1 MTVSALIESSVGAA
15 ARRAER
21 AAHRMARMEAFEVD
35 GLEASRSAAGALYH
49 EFLRR
54 DSMSAGLYV
63 LRTRED
69 DPQTPHG
76 QDELYYVISGRG
88 RFRVGGHDRPVGPGT
103 ILFVEAGVEH
113 RFHTITQDIS
123 VLVVFAPPEE

>member
-1 MTVSALIESSVGAA
+1 MD
-15 ARRAER
+15 
-21 AAHRMARMEAFEVD
+21 AFEVD
-35 GLEASRSAAGALYH
+35 GLEAARSAAGELYH

-63 LRTRED
+63 LRARED

-76 QDELYYVISGRG
+76 QDELYYVVSGRG
-88 RFRVGGHDRPVGPGT
+88 RFRVDGHDRPVGPGS
-103 ILFVEAGVEH
+103 IIFVEAGVEH

-123 VLVVFAPPEE
+123 VLVVFAPPEA

>member
-1 MTVSALIESSVGAA
+1 MEIFEIDGVEA
-15 ARRAER
+15 ARS
-21 AAHRMARMEAFEVD
+21 AR
-35 GLEASRSAAGALYH
+35 SQQYH

-63 LRTRED
+63 LRAREQ

-76 QDELYYVISGRG
+76 QDELYYVVSGMG
-88 RFRVGGHDRPVGPGT
+88 RIRVHEHDRPVGPGS
-103 ILFVEAGVEH
+103 IVFVAAGVEH
-113 RFHTITQDIS
+113 RFHTITSDLT